1 LNRLESATIGERKAT
16 KTGGVA
22 ATPKKKYLFTMDKF
36 KAAVVVFLIGIFLT
50 ACSSNSASYNLGFE
64 RGSSESFSQIV
75 FYGSSS
81 PQSQCSTLLNFSK
94 DGSPNDG
101 IDWENIDTGDFLKGC
116 FDGYKAAHPAMDL

>member
-1 LNRLESATIGERKAT
+1 LNWLESATIGERKAT

-64 RGSSESFSQIV
+64 QGSSEVFSQNV
-75 FYGSSS
+75 FYSGKS
-81 PQSQCSTLLNFSK
+81 PQSQCSLMLNFAKESR
-94 DGSPNDG
+94 PNDG
-101 IDWENIDTGDFLKGC
+101 IDWENVDSGDFLKGC